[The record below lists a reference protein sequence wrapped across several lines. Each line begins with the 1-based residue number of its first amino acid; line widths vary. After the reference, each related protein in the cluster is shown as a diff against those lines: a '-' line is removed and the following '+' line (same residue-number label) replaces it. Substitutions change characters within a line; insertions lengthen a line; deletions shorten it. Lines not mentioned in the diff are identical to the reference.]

1 MSVLLSCLLSVAS
14 SHPVVLRTRL
24 GRGLCR
30 SATLRAVSCCA
41 QQQHTSLAEQR
52 CTPVL
57 TRTSRSRRT
66 VRTGYAYRPP
76 TYQLLRHQLLRVPWH
91 HRCTPEP
98 PAVLALREETAQV
111 FPSGAHMMSG
121 VQQGRLLQMLVRLS
135 RRTHHR
141 PHASRRTPHASHF
154 TPHTPH
160 ASQVRLSRAQRVL
173 ELGCFTGYATL
184 WMALGL
190 PEGGKVVTCERDERA
205 AEGARR
211 NFASA
216 GAAVE

>member
-1 MSVLLSCLLSVAS
+1 MSVWLSCLLTAAS
-14 SHPVVLRTRL
+14 SHHVARTRL

-30 SATLRAVSCCA
+30 SGSRAVSLCA
-41 QQQHTSLAEQR
+41 QHTSLAEQR
-52 CTPVL
+52 C
-57 TRTSRSRRT
+57 S
-66 VRTGYAYRPP
+66 
-76 TYQLLRHQLLRVPWH
+76 
-91 HRCTPEP
+91 PEL
-98 PAVLALREETAQV
+98 PAVLALREETEQLM
-111 FPSGAHMMSG
+111 PSGAHMMSG
-121 VQQGRLLQMLVRLS
+121 AQQGRLLQMLVRLS

-205 AEGARR
+205 AEVARR

>member
-1 MSVLLSCLLSVAS
+1 MLLSCLLTVAS

-41 QQQHTSLAEQR
+41 QQQHTSLAEQ
-52 CTPVL
+52 
-57 TRTSRSRRT
+57 
-66 VRTGYAYRPP
+66 
-76 TYQLLRHQLLRVPWH
+76 
-91 HRCTPEP
+91 RCTPEP

-205 AEGARR
+205 AEVARR

>member
-1 MSVLLSCLLSVAS
+1 MHA
-14 SHPVVLRTRL
+14 
-24 GRGLCR
+24 
-30 SATLRAVSCCA
+30 CA
-41 QQQHTSLAEQR
+41 D
-52 CTPVL
+52 
-57 TRTSRSRRT
+57 TRTSRSPLRA
-66 VRTGYAYRPP
+66 VRTEGAGQLAKGLHYCTYAVHIPASGTHTAYR
-76 TYQLLRHQLLRVPWH
+76 VVH

-173 ELGCFTGYATL
+173 ELGCFTGYA
-184 WMALGL
+184 
-190 PEGGKVVTCERDERA
+190 
-205 AEGARR
+205 
-211 NFASA
+211 
-216 GAAVE
+216 